1 MPAGKSKR
9 PYLLNIHEKFKNHE
23 KFIDDPKL
31 LSSEKRDISP
41 VSGSEF
47 SYDPDKWNLDDSVRE
62 SHNCYSYAF
71 GKIVPKLKNK
81 AQPGYS
87 ASFDH
92 IGDNEYNC
100 KAFRERLKKDA
111 PGSYLEQFDNQ
122 CMPGFYKIFL
132 ALDPGN
138 DYHWWRQDKNTL
150 WSHKPGQTK
159 AVNKDASDKE
169 IKNPLTSNRN
179 FGSLNYYKPCF
190 FACIYSD
197 LSRSID
203 YVYT

>member
-1 MPAGKSKR
+1 MVKKR
-9 PYLLNIHEKFKNHE
+9 SQGPYLLNIQEKFKKNE
-23 KFIDDPKL
+23 EYIDNPEL
-31 LSSEKRDISP
+31 LTSNNKSSSP
-41 VSGSEF
+41 TSGSEF
-47 SYDPDKWNLDDSVRE
+47 MYDPDKWNLDSNIRE

-71 GKIVPKLKNK
+71 GKIVPKLRNK
-81 AQPGYS
+81 AQPGYGS
-87 ASFDH
+87 GFDH
-92 IGDNEYNC
+92 INDDEYNC

-111 PGSYLEQFDNQ
+111 PASYLEKFDNQ

-138 DYHWWRQDKNTL
+138 DYHWWRQDKNSL

-159 AVNKDASDKE
+159 AVNVDSDGKE
-169 IKNPLTSNRN
+169 IKNPLLANRN
-179 FGSLNYYKPCF
+179 YGSLNYHKPCF

-203 YVYT
+203 FIYN